1 MLIGIESIGVCMIT
15 PIFNVEVTSVNN
27 VIGWLMC
34 KSIVTV
40 VAYMQTNVSIWTRKW
55 WATVQR
61 LFVYTAIWLY
71 I

>member
-40 VAYMQTNVSIWTRKW
+40 VAYMQTNVSI
-55 WATVQR
+55 
-61 LFVYTAIWLY
+61 
-71 I
+71 